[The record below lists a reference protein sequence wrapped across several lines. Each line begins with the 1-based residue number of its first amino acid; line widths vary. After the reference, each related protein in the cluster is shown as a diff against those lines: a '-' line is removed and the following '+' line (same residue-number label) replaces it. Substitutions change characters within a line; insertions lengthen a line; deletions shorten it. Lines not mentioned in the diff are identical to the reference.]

1 MGGGNSECFC
11 LGSYF
16 SAVSCDVY
24 VCVCVCLCVRAWDP
38 ETETLVE
45 LRDAG
50 GGISDCFCLG
60 SYLSAV

>member
-1 MGGGNSECFC
+1 
-11 LGSYF
+11 
-16 SAVSCDVY
+16 
-24 VCVCVCLCVRAWDP
+24 VCVCAFVCVCLCVRAWDP